1 MRMRVASY
9 AMRRMVLGVAC
20 VLAAGVVSAPA
31 SAKEATPKT
40 VSKTGPAVESRI
52 LVTPPVLKGRQGD
65 VVTLT
70 LTLPTTD
77 PGPDGGPVL
86 PSGRLA
92 GHDVPFFRLGGT
104 DRYGALVGFDID
116 APTGR
121 QTLTV
126 TVGERTVA
134 NVPVV
139 IAPQHFPTQT
149 LTVPDEMVHLD
160 AAALARVKQE
170 QQEVLTSME
179 PVTSNRWWSGPF
191 VLPTDGAV
199 MGSFGKHRIINGEP
213 RNPHSGEDF
222 AAPEGSR
229 VLAANDGVV
238 SLIGDHF
245 FSGHSIFIDHGDG
258 LYTMYFHLSKVL
270 VEPGQHVRK
279 GEVIGLVGSSGRAT
293 GPHLHWGARLNGARI
308 NPIELTHLAFK

>member
-1 MRMRVASY
+1 MLASG
-9 AMRRMVLGVAC
+9 AVTGAS
-20 VLAAGVVSAPA
+20 LAGEA
-31 SAKEATPKT
+31 SLNT
-40 VSKTGPAVESRI
+40 VSRTGPASGSRI
-52 LVTPPVLKGRQGD
+52 LITPSVLKGRQGD
-65 VVTLT
+65 VVTLA
-70 LTLPTTD
+70 LTLPADPVSGGGTTA
-77 PGPDGGPVL
+77 

-126 TVGERTVA
+126 MVGNRTVA
-134 NVPVV
+134 TVPVV
-139 IAPQHFPTQT
+139 IASQHFPTQI

-160 AAALARVKQE
+160 EAALARVKQE
-170 QQEVLTSME
+170 QQVVLASMA
-179 PVTSNRWWSGPF
+179 PVTSSRWWSGPF

-199 MGSFGKHRIINGEP
+199 MGSFGKRRIINGEP

-222 AAPEGSR
+222 AAPAGSR

-238 SLIGDHF
+238 SLIGDLF

-270 VEPGQHVRK
+270 VSPAQHVRR
-279 GEVIGLVGSSGRAT
+279 GDVIGLVGSSGRAT

>member
-1 MRMRVASY
+1 ML
-9 AMRRMVLGVAC
+9 LGVAC
-20 VLAAGVVSAPA
+20 VLAAGAVNGHALAGDA
-31 SAKEATPKT
+31 SPKT
-40 VSKTGPAVESRI
+40 VSKTGPAVEPR
-52 LVTPPVLKGRQGD
+52 VGFAPPVLTGRQGD

-70 LTLPTTD
+70 VTLPTAD
-77 PGPDGGPVL
+77 PGPDGSPEP

-92 GHDVPFFRLGGT
+92 GHDVPFFRMGGS

-116 APTGR
+116 APTGK

-134 NVPVV
+134 TVPVV
-139 IAPQHFPTQT
+139 IAAQHFPTQT

-160 AAALARVKQE
+160 AAALARAKRE
-170 QQEVLTSME
+170 QQEVLDSMA
-179 PVTSNRWWSGPF
+179 PVSPTRRWSGPF

-199 MGSFGKHRIINGEP
+199 MGSFGKRRIINGEP

-229 VLAANDGVV
+229 VLAANNGVV

-279 GEVIGLVGSSGRAT
+279 GEIIGLVGSSGRAT
-293 GPHLHWGARLNGARI
+293 GPHLHWGARLNGSRI